1 MPSLLYGLSE
11 LSLEL
16 RHFKT
21 IDAFYHQYLRRCMG
35 IKASYY
41 SRTSNRTVWQ
51 MAGKPQLP
59 SQTLLIQQLQRL
71 IKTLATSP
79 QDPLHHVVFSP
90 GYKDRVK
97 FTKGTRRGHPQR
109 YWLELVVAEAL
120 QVLKHYLEYN
130 ALEHRKDLLG
140 LKQALTQYPDFSKHL
155 ETAPTRQPEIVST
168 VFLRVLDAHGSRKK
182 LWWELDQ
189 HAAMCSG
196 SASFANHGSAQK
208 ALPRDSNIP
217 ELRSFIPEILY
228 EGSYSNLGHM
238 MHIP

>member
-1 MPSLLYGLSE
+1 MPSLLYGLAE

-21 IDAFYHQYLRRCMG
+21 IDAFYHQHLRRCIC

-41 SRTSNRTVWQ
+41 SRISNRTVWQ
-51 MAGKPQLP
+51 IAGKPQLP
-59 SQTLLIQQLQRL
+59 SQTLLTQQLQRL
-71 IKTLATSP
+71 IKTLTTPP

-109 YWLELVVAEAL
+109 YWLELATAEAL

-140 LKQALTQYPDFSKHL
+140 LKQALTQYPDFPLHL
-155 ETAPTRQPEIVST
+155 ETAPTRQPELFKRFSQ
-168 VFLRVLDAHGSRKK
+168 S
-182 LWWELDQ
+182 
-189 HAAMCSG
+189 
-196 SASFANHGSAQK
+196 
-208 ALPRDSNIP
+208 
-217 ELRSFIPEILY
+217 
-228 EGSYSNLGHM
+228 LGCAWQ
-238 MHIP
+238 P